1 MTTYVLNV
9 HTRALPCTKLEVMF
23 MVPGERRD
31 GVFTNLQTPE
41 AGSDHIGRG
50 GEREGNEL

>member
-23 MVPGERRD
+23 IVPGERRD

-41 AGSDHIGRG
+41 AGVDHIGRG